1 MEAILNGPSGRIT
14 LGPGSLAIG
23 RAADNQVVVNDAK
36 ASSHHAEI
44 RPEGQGYTIIDLGST
59 NGTFVN
65 EQHVDRNQA
74 RLLNSGDVIRIGD
87 TRFTYEVSGAYNVPP
102 TVYAEPMP
110 GGGAAYQPTVAGPSP
125 NSFYGSNAQPGYQG
139 GYQQVP
145 PSPYEQPAQPFYN
158 ASPPPPAY
166 APLPMGQPP
175 IPSYAP
181 PLQPISKKSRR
192 GLWIALGVIGAVLV
206 LMCVGFSVLVFA
218 NLPTPAKTLDTFC
231 NALTSGD
238 NHTAYTQ
245 FSSSLQSQIP
255 EAAFTQT
262 VSADRIITCTPG
274 TPNESG
280 NGANGT
286 LKLVHRSGATNND
299 VVTLI
304 KDSNSDWKI
313 DTLQRQ

>member
-23 RAADNQVVVNDAK
+23 RAADNQLLLNDAK

-44 RPEGQGYTIIDLGST
+44 RPEGQGYSIVDLGST

-65 EQHVDRNQA
+65 EQYIERNQP
-74 RLLNSGDVIRIGD
+74 RLLNSGDTIRIGD

-102 TVYAEPMP
+102 TIYAEPMP
-110 GGGAAYQPTVAGPSP
+110 GAGSAYQPTIAAPSP
-125 NSFYGSNAQPGYQG
+125 NSFYGSSAQQGYQG

-145 PSPYEQPAQPFYN
+145 PSPYDQPAQPFYN
-158 ASPPPPAY
+158 APPPPPTY
-166 APLPMGQPP
+166 APPPMGQPG
-175 IPSYAP
+175 IPVYAP
-181 PLQPISKKSRR
+181 PMQPAPKKSRR
-192 GLWIALGVIGAVLV
+192 GLWITLGVIGAVLV
-206 LMCVGFSVLVFA
+206 LLCIAFSVLVVA
-218 NLPTPAKTLDTFC
+218 NLPTPAKTLDAFC

-245 FSSSLQSQIP
+245 FSSNFQRQVSEP
-255 EAAFTQT
+255 AFTQV
-262 VSADRIITCTPG
+262 VSQDKITTCAHG

-280 NGANGT
+280 NSAKTT
-286 LKLVHRSGATNND
+286 LKLVHKSTITNND

-304 KDSNSDWKI
+304 KDSNGDWKI
-313 DTLQRQ
+313 DNLQQQ